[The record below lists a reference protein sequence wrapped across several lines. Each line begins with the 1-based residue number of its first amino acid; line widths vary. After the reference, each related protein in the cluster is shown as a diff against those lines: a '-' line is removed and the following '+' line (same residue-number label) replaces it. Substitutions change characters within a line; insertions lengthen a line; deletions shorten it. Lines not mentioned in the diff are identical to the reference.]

1 MDQVKKSVK
10 RPAWIWGL
18 TEGYRALME
27 LTTYFP
33 FRLISK
39 IPKDGDSHPV
49 LILPGFMST
58 DKSTVPLRSF
68 IQKIGYTVYGWGSGR
83 NRGEEELLDEMIR
96 KVEYLFQI
104 HEEQVSLIGWS
115 LGGVFA
121 RQIAKARPHMVRQ
134 VITLGSP
141 FKGVLESNNATWIL
155 ELLNKKKKEEI
166 SIDPEFLADL
176 PLPAP
181 VPTTAIY
188 SKEDGV
194 VPWRLCME
202 QVENDIHQ
210 NIQVRGSHLGLGIN
224 PSVLIVIADRLKL
237 SEKNWIKF
245 IPNGLVEKQFYPN
258 LRTPEKKASN
268 LKIIRNRAQ
277 SNNISTQST

>member
-1 MDQVKKSVK
+1 MDQSTGSVK
-10 RPAWIWGL
+10 RPPWIWGL

-33 FRLISK
+33 FRLISN
-39 IPKDGDSHPV
+39 IPEDGDGHPV

-68 IQKIGYTVYGWGSGR
+68 IQKLGYTVYGWGSGR
-83 NRGEEELLDEMIR
+83 NRGEQELLNEMIL
-96 KVEYLFQI
+96 KVDYLYQI
-104 HEEQVSLIGWS
+104 HNEPISLIGWS

-121 RQIAKARPHMVRQ
+121 RQIAKARPHNIRQ
-134 VITLGSP
+134 IITLGSP

-155 ELLNKKKKEEI
+155 ELLNKKKEI
-166 SIDPEFLADL
+166 KINPDFLADL

-188 SKEDGV
+188 TKEDGV
-194 VPWRLCME
+194 VPWRLCIE
-202 QVENDIHQ
+202 QIENDIHQ

-224 PSVLIVIADRLKL
+224 PSVLIIIADRLRL
-237 SEKNWIKF
+237 NEENWTKF
-245 IPNGLVEKQFYPN
+245 IPSGRIQRQFYPN
-258 LRTPEKKASN
+258 LSSSKKTTDN
-268 LKIIRNRAQ
+268 FKNVRHRDQ
-277 SNNISTQST
+277 SNTISTQSS